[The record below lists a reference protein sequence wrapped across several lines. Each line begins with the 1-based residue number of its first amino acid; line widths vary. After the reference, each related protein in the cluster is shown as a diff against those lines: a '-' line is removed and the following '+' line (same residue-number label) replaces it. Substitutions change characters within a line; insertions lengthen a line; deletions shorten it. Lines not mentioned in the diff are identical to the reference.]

1 MWHHNRQTWK
11 GQGQRIPLVTDY
23 IRTLSSVGRAVVP
36 SMRHRFNSCSVQL
49 ILYYAEEDQK
59 YGTRSFE
66 NKLLT
71 LCILDWQVKVNMQVK
86 ILPSAP
92 LTKKAQM
99 ASAILPSMFCR
110 FDSCL
115 GHQTILK
122 KFTKAIFFYGFQLH
136 QKKSTIKSST
146 IKSFQLNHNITKSF
160 IGLWNI
166 LFNLINLS
174 FF

>member
-1 MWHHNRQTWK
+1 MW
-11 GQGQRIPLVTDY
+11 
-23 IRTLSSVGRAVVP
+23 
-36 SMRHRFNSCSVQL
+36 
-49 ILYYAEEDQK
+49 
-59 YGTRSFE
+59 
-66 NKLLT
+66 
-71 LCILDWQVKVNMQVK
+71 VK

-92 LTKKAQM
+92 LTKKAQR

-136 QKKSTIKSST
+136 QKIYNQLIS
-146 IKSFQLNHNITKSF
+146 IKSFQSNHNITKSF

-174 FF
+174 IFLNNKIISTKTIEPEMVTRYCLMSFSIS